1 MAIAFNLLEEY
12 WSLVMQEG
20 RRYSEQVHHILPIV
34 TL

>member
-20 RRYSEQVHHILPIV
+20 RRYSEQVHHILTIV
-34 TL
+34 IL